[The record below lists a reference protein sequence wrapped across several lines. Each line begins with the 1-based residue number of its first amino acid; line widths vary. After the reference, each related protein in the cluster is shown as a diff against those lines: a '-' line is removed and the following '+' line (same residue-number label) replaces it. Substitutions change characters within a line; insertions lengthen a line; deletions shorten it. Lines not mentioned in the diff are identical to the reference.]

1 MLFCNNEITLNP
13 QAALMLKLGLTVSLF
28 AALLLATGCSSP
40 PPVPTATPTPEPTQ
54 TPVPTPT
61 PAPTATPAPT
71 PTPTAD
77 PTATPEIAAL
87 FEYMRAV
94 RLLEI
99 QEFDDAVMAFD
110 LVIRKL
116 PDFGRAYYGRGKA
129 FYGDERPK
137 LALEDFETSIRLEP
151 DHPGAYIARA
161 KLYRDMDQRDDAL
174 MDLDKALEIANPI
187 RDWQHIAEAERMIAD
202 LGG

>member
-1 MLFCNNEITLNP
+1 MPKFGLILILTAGLLI
-13 QAALMLKLGLTVSLF
+13 AA
-28 AALLLATGCSSP
+28 GCGGP
-40 PPVPTATPTPEPTQ
+40 TPEPTPVPTPEPTQ
-54 TPVPTPT
+54 TPQPTPT
-61 PAPTATPAPT
+61 PEPTSTPEPAPT
-71 PTPTAD
+71 STPEPAPD
-77 PTATPEIAAL
+77 PTATPQTAAL

-99 QEFDDAVMAFD
+99 QEFDDAVTAFD

-129 FYGDERPK
+129 FYGDERPE
-137 LALEDFETSIRLEP
+137 LALEDFATSIKFEP

-161 KLYRDMDQRDDAL
+161 KLYLDRDQMEDARE
-174 MDLDKALEIANPI
+174 DLRTSLEVANPI
-187 RDWQHIAEAERMIAD
+187 RDWFHIREAEQMIAD